1 MLKILIT
8 GGSGF
13 IGSTLVKLAI
23 SLGHKVINL
32 DALTYAGTSNNLLK
46 LVDNP
51 NYFFE
56 HKDIVDLKSL
66 EECFKEHKPDA
77 VIHLAAESHVDRS
90 IEDPSVFINTNI
102 IGTFNLLE
110 VSRRY
115 WKKRSRDKEFRFLH
129 VSTDEVFGSLVEDK
143 KKFTESSPYAPNS
156 PYSSSKAA
164 SDHLVRAWFKTYDLP
179 VLTTNCSN
187 NYGPYQHPE
196 KLIPSTIIKAL
207 SGEKIPVYGKGQN
220 IRDWL
225 YVEDHVKA
233 LMQVLTKG
241 KLGRMYNIGGNNEV
255 RNIDLVKKICNLLEK
270 ESSSYEYNEL
280 IEFVDDRPG
289 HDRRYAIDS
298 TRIMTEIGWQTEVDL
313 EKGLKKTI
321 DWYISNKDWW
331 VNNQL

>member
-13 IGSTLVKLAI
+13 IGSALAKLAI

-32 DALTYAGTSNNLLK
+32 DALTYAGSSKNLLN
-46 LVDNP
+46 LEDNP

-56 HKDIVDLKSL
+56 HKDIVDLNSL
-66 EECFKEHKPDA
+66 EECFKEHMPDA
-77 VIHLAAESHVDRS
+77 VMHLAAESHVDRS
-90 IEDPSVFINTNI
+90 IEDPAVFINTNI

-110 VSRRY
+110 VSRNH
-115 WKKRSRDKEFRFLH
+115 WEKRSRDKEFRFLH
-129 VSTDEVFGSLVEDK
+129 VSTDEVFGSLVENE
-143 KKFTESSPYAPNS
+143 KKFIESSPYAPNS

-187 NYGPYQHPE
+187 NYGPYQNTE

-255 RNIDLVKKICNLLEK
+255 RNIDLVKKICNLLKK
-270 ESSSYEYNEL
+270 ESSSYEYSEL

-298 TRIMTEIGWQTEVDL
+298 TRIMTEIGWQPEVDL

-331 VNNQL
+331 VNNQ